1 MKYLAY
7 GTFFLFVTLIFVI
20 LFLLLSQNRSR
31 TKSRLHEIKT
41 TGGELK
47 EKNFD
52 DLSSGQNSKDP
63 LTVRPQRKSIFAAT
77 FEKKKKKLAQAYVFM
92 KPQEF
97 YLISLLAGLGV
108 FFLFY
113 LLTRLAPIA
122 LLAGMLGYVYPEI
135 YISGLKRKRGQKL
148 NNQLPEAL
156 NIISNG
162 LRAGLSFS
170 QAVSVAGKDLDSP
183 ISEEFQKIIR
193 DNTLGKSMDD
203 ALTDFSKRTDDEDV
217 DMFVTAMIIQR
228 QVGGNLAEIL
238 DTISNT
244 IRERVRIKGEVRTL
258 TAQSKLSAV
267 IISLLPIAIALII
280 SVMNPSYIAK
290 LFTTALGLVM
300 LVLAV
305 IMMVIGIFML
315 AKMVKLEV

>member
-7 GTFFLFVTLIFVI
+7 GTFFLFVTLVFAL
-20 LFLLLSQNRSR
+20 LFLLITQNKSR
-31 TKSRLHEIKT
+31 TKSRLQEIQK
-41 TGGELK
+41 TGGDLV
-47 EKNFD
+47 EKTFD
-52 DLSSGQNSKDP
+52 DLGKDPNSKG
-63 LTVRPQRKSIFAAT
+63 LSYVRPPKKSLFQDIFD
-77 FEKKKKKLAQAYVFM
+77 KKKKKLAQAYVLM

-97 YLISLLAGLGV
+97 YLISLLSGLGV
-108 FFLFY
+108 FLLFY
-113 LLTRLAPIA
+113 LLTRLVPIA
-122 LLAGMLGYVYPEI
+122 LLAAVLGYIYPEI

-148 NNQLPEAL
+148 NDQLPEAL

-170 QAVSVAGKDLDSP
+170 QAVSVAGKDLESP
-183 ISEEFQKIIR
+183 IREEFQKIIR

-203 ALTDFSKRTDDEDV
+203 ALVDFSKRTDDEDV

-238 DTISNT
+238 DTISTT

-267 IISLLPIAIALII
+267 IISMLPIAIALILSLLNPAYI
-280 SVMNPSYIAK
+280 SK

-300 LVLAV
+300 LVLAS
-305 IMMVIGIFML
+305 ILMFIGIL
-315 AKMVKLEV
+315 LLSKLVKLEV

>member
-7 GTFFLFVTLIFVI
+7 GTFFLFVTFVFVL
-20 LFLLLSQNRSR
+20 LFLLITQNKSR
-31 TKSRLHEIKT
+31 TKTRLQEIQKA
-41 TGGELK
+41 GGDLA
-47 EKNFD
+47 EKSFD
-52 DLSSGQNSKDP
+52 DLGKESNALDP
-63 LTVRPQRKSIFAAT
+63 SFVRPPRKSLFQDT
-77 FEKKKKKLAQAYVFM
+77 FEKKKKKLAQAYVLM

-108 FFLFY
+108 FLVFY
-113 LLTRLAPIA
+113 LLTRLIPIA
-122 LLAGMLGYVYPEI
+122 LLASLLGYIYPEI

-148 NNQLPEAL
+148 NDQLPEAL

-183 ISEEFQKIIR
+183 IREEFQKIIR

-267 IISLLPIAIALII
+267 IISMLPVAIALII
-280 SVMNPSYIAK
+280 SVMNPSYIGK
-290 LFTTALGLVM
+290 LFSTALGIVM
-300 LVLAV
+300 LVVALV
-305 IMMVIGIFML
+305 MMAIGIFML
-315 AKMVKLEV
+315 SKMVKLEV